1 MQSGCINIKA
11 HPMLDLNALSDFKHK
26 SPKAFVETL
35 YKGSGCKVVVLD
47 DDPTGTQT
55 VYNISCLTTWDEE
68 AMLEEFNNP
77 EPLFY
82 ILTNSRSVSSTEA
95 YSINKLIGERI
106 AIISAKCQKK
116 YILISRSDS
125 TLRGHFPVEIE
136 GLREG
141 LQAPHLPCLIAP
153 AFFPG
158 GRITVN
164 DLHYV
169 KDGEHYIEVGKTE
182 FSRDSY
188 FGYHNSHLKFWVE
201 EKSLGQVKAGDVASL
216 SIYNIR
222 NEGYEGVKQF
232 LNTLQSKQYAVI
244 NACSQED
251 LDIVSHAFWLSIKEG
266 KSFLIRSAASMVAS
280 LMGLSNRPYL
290 SNIELTIKSDN
301 YPNAEKNGGL
311 MVMGSYVEKSTWQLN
326 FLINALSNNNRNFVH
341 LELNTEDLINSSHTD
356 KIISDLSR
364 QANAHLSSGKTVLMT
379 TSRFLIRGKNSLED
393 LKINDTVANALISV
407 VKGIDQVPRFFVA
420 KGGITSSTMA
430 TECLGIKKAFVLG
443 QAMAGVPV
451 WECGP
456 ESKFPGLPYVIFPGN
471 VGNESSLFELLKDL
485 IT

>member
-1 MQSGCINIKA
+1 
-11 HPMLDLNALSDFKHK
+11 MLDLNALSDFKYK

-35 YKGSGCKVVVLD
+35 YKDSGCKVVVLD

-55 VYNISCLTTWDEE
+55 VYNVPCLTTWDEE
-68 AMLEEFNNP
+68 AILEEFNNP

-82 ILTNSRSVSSTEA
+82 ILTNSRSASSAEA

-106 AIISAKCQKK
+106 VKISAKCQKK

-125 TLRGHFPVEIE
+125 TLRGHFPVEME
-136 GLREG
+136 ALREG
-141 LQAPHLPCLIAP
+141 LQAPDLPCLLVP

-169 KDGEHYIEVGKTE
+169 KDGEDYIEVGKTE

-201 EKSLGQVKAGDVASL
+201 EKSLGQVKASDVVSL
-216 SIYNIR
+216 SLDTIR
-222 NEGYEGVKQF
+222 NQGYEEVNLF
-232 LNTLQSKQYAVI
+232 LNSLKSRQYAVI
-244 NACSQED
+244 NACCQED

-290 SNIELTIKSDN
+290 SIHELTIKSDN
-301 YPNAEKNGGL
+301 YLYAGKNGGL
-311 MVMGSYVEKSTWQLN
+311 MVMGSYVEKSTRQLN
-326 FLINALSNNNRNFVH
+326 FLINELSKNNRNFVH
-341 LELNTEDLINSSHTD
+341 LELKTEDLINSGHAD
-356 KIISDLSR
+356 KTISDLSR
-364 QANAHLSSGKTVLMT
+364 QANLQLSSGKTVLMT
-379 TSRFLIRGKNSLED
+379 TSRILMRGKNSLED
-393 LKINDTVANALISV
+393 LQINETVANALISV
-407 VKGIDQVPRFFVA
+407 VKGIDQVPLFFVA

-456 ESKFPGLPYVIFPGN
+456 ESKFPSLPYVIFPGN
-471 VGNESSLFELLKDL
+471 VGNESALYELLKDL
-485 IT
+485 VT

>member
-1 MQSGCINIKA
+1 
-11 HPMLDLNALSDFKHK
+11 MLDLTTLSDFKFK

-55 VYNISCLTTWDEE
+55 VYNISCLTSWDEE
-68 AMLEEFNNP
+68 AISEEFNKP
-77 EPLFY
+77 EPLFF

-95 YSINKLIGERI
+95 YSINKLIGARI
-106 AIISAKCQKK
+106 AKISAKCQKK

-125 TLRGHFPVEIE
+125 TLRGHFPVEVE
-136 GLREG
+136 ALREG
-141 LQAPHLPCLIAP
+141 LQTADLPCLIVP

-169 KDGEHYIEVGKTE
+169 KDGEHYVEVGKTE

-201 EKSLGQVKAGDVASL
+201 EKSSGQVKASDVSSL
-216 SIYNIR
+216 SIYTIR
-222 NEGYEGVKQF
+222 NKGHEGVKQF
-232 LNTLQSKQYAVI
+232 LKKLKSRQYAVI
-244 NACSQED
+244 NACCQED
-251 LDIVSHAFWLSIKEG
+251 LDIVSHAFWLSIKDG
-266 KSFLIRSAASMVAS
+266 KSFLIRSAASIVAS
-280 LMGLSNRPYL
+280 LMGLSDRPYL
-290 SNIELTIKSDN
+290 SSLELTMKACN
-301 YPNAEKNGGL
+301 HLNVGKNGGL
-311 MVMGSYVEKSTWQLN
+311 MVMGSYVEKSTRQLN
-326 FLINALSNNNRNFVH
+326 YLINELSKNHRNFVH
-341 LELNTEDLINSSHTD
+341 LELKTESSIDSGHLGKT
-356 KIISDLSR
+356 ISDLSR
-364 QANAHLSSGKTVLMT
+364 QANAYLSSGKTVLIT
-379 TSRFLIRGKNSLED
+379 TSRILIRGKNPSED
-393 LKINDTVANALISV
+393 LNINETVADALISV
-407 VKGIDQVPRFFVA
+407 VKRIDQVPRFFVA
-420 KGGITSSTMA
+420 KGGITSSKIA

-451 WECGP
+451 WECGQ

-471 VGNESSLFELLKDL
+471 VGNENSLFELLKDL